1 MRLIAML
8 SMAGSLV
15 AFGAAAQE
23 VEADIDTDGDGM
35 YSLEELQT
43 IHPELDDETFTLAD
57 DNGDGFLDAT
67 EYEGALTDGEINP
80 PTDDD
85 DDDET

>member
-8 SMAGSLV
+8 SMAGSLI

-23 VEADIDTDGDGM
+23 VEADIDTNEDGV
-35 YSLEELQT
+35 YSVEELQT
-43 IHPELDDETFTLAD
+43 VHPDLDEETFTLAD
-57 DNGDGFLDAT
+57 DNGDGFLDAA
-67 EYEGALTDGEINP
+67 EYEGALTDAEINP

-85 DDDET
+85 DDDS

>member
-23 VEADIDTDGDGM
+23 VDGDIDTDGDGV
-35 YSLEELQT
+35 YSLDELQAV
-43 IHPELDDETFTLAD
+43 HPDLDDETFSVAD
-57 DNGDGFLDAT
+57 DDGDGFLDSE
-67 EYEGALTDGEINP
+67 EYGGALADGEINP

-85 DDDET
+85 ES